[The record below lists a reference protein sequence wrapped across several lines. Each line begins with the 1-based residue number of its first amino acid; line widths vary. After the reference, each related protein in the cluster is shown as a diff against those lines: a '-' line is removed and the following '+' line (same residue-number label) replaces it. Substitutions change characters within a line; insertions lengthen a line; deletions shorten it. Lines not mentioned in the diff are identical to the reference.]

1 MSTLPITSPQVAAS
15 SSSSSSSSG
24 RFSELSSEQ
33 FIKII
38 FTELSNQDPFKPND
52 SSALLEQ
59 LNSIRS
65 IESDTQLTK
74 QLSSIV
80 TQNQLATAGNLIG
93 RQVQGL
99 TTDSNRVAGTVVS
112 VARQDND
119 VSLLLDNGWV
129 VPMDNVETILDPS
142 IFGDGG

>member
-1 MSTLPITSPQVAAS
+1 MSSLPISATDASISTAAS
-15 SSSSSSSSG
+15 TN
-24 RFSELSSEQ
+24 RFSDLTSEE

-99 TTDSNRVAGTVVS
+99 TPDSERVSGMVVS
-112 VARQDND
+112 VAKQKDS

-129 VPMDNVETILDPS
+129 VPMDSVETIVDPYL
-142 IFGDGG
+142 FGG

>member
-1 MSTLPITSPQVAAS
+1 MLPPRSPRGSSRSPTSSTS
-15 SSSSSSSSG
+15 

-99 TTDSNRVAGTVVS
+99 TPDAERVAGTVVS
-112 VARQDND
+112 VARKDD
-119 VSLLLDNGWV
+119 SVSLLLNNGWV
-129 VPMDNVETILDPS
+129 VPMDNVETIVDPTA
-142 IFGDGG
+142 FGNGGNGG

>member
-1 MSTLPITSPQVAAS
+1 MSSLPISAAGASITTSAS
-15 SSSSSSSSG
+15 TN
-24 RFSELSSEQ
+24 RFSDLSSEE

-93 RQVQGL
+93 RQIQGL
-99 TTDSNRVAGTVVS
+99 TPDSDRVSGMVVS
-112 VARQDND
+112 VAKQKDQ

-129 VPMDNVETILDPS
+129 VPMENVETIVDPFL
-142 IFGDGG
+142 FGGG

>member
-1 MSTLPITSPQVAAS
+1 MSSFPISATQASATSTAANS
-15 SSSSSSSSG
+15 N
-24 RFSELSSEQ
+24 RFSELSSEE
-33 FIKII
+33 FIQII

-99 TTDSNRVAGTVVS
+99 TPDADRVAGTVVS
-112 VARQDND
+112 VARQDD
-119 VSLLLDNGWV
+119 KVSLLLDNGWV
-129 VPMDNVETILDPS
+129 VPMENVETIVDPT
-142 IFGDGG
+142 IFGFGGG

>member
-1 MSTLPITSPQVAAS
+1 MSTLPITSTQAAAS
-15 SSSSSSSSG
+15 SSGSSSTSG

-129 VPMDNVETILDPS
+129 VPMDNVETIVDPS

>member
-1 MSTLPITSPQVAAS
+1 MSSFPIAS
-15 SSSSSSSSG
+15 SQPTTPIAPAG
-24 RFSELSSEQ
+24 DRNRFSELTSEE

-38 FTELSNQDPFKPND
+38 FTELSNQDPFSPND

-74 QLSSIV
+74 QLGAIV
-80 TQNQLATAGNLIG
+80 TQNQLSSAGGLIG
-93 RQVQGL
+93 KDVQGL
-99 TTDSNRVAGTVVS
+99 TPDANRVSGRVVS
-112 VARQDND
+112 VARQDED

-129 VPMDNVETILDPS
+129 VPMDNVEAILDPI
-142 IFGDGG
+142 IFGGG

>member
-1 MSTLPITSPQVAAS
+1 MSSLPITAS
-15 SSSSSSSSG
+15 DAGVTTSASTN
-24 RFSELSSEQ
+24 RFSDLTSEE

-38 FTELSNQDPFKPND
+38 FTELTNQDPFQPND

-65 IESDTQLTK
+65 IEADTQLTK

-93 RQVQGL
+93 KQVQGL
-99 TTDSNRVAGTVVS
+99 TQNSDRVAGTVVS
-112 VARQDND
+112 AAKQGDS

-129 VPMDNVETILDPS
+129 IPMDNVEAIVDQS
-142 IFGDGG
+142 QFGGQSGG

>member
-1 MSTLPITSPQVAAS
+1 MSSLPISATDASISTAAS
-15 SSSSSSSSG
+15 TN
-24 RFSELSSEQ
+24 RFSDLTSEE

-99 TTDSNRVAGTVVS
+99 TPDSERVSGMVVS
-112 VARQDND
+112 VAKQKDS

-129 VPMDNVETILDPS
+129 VPMENVETIVDPYL
-142 IFGDGG
+142 FGG

>member
-1 MSTLPITSPQVAAS
+1 MSSLPISASDAATTTAS
-15 SSSSSSSSG
+15 TN
-24 RFSELSSEQ
+24 RFSDLTSEE

-38 FTELSNQDPFKPND
+38 FTELTNQDPFQPND

-93 RQVQGL
+93 KQIQGL
-99 TTDSNRVAGTVVS
+99 TPDAERVAGTVVS
-112 VARQDND
+112 AAKQND
-119 VSLLLDNGWV
+119 SVSLLLDNGWV
-129 VPMDNVETILDPS
+129 VPMDNVETIIDPS
-142 IFGDGG
+142 AFGY

>member
-1 MSTLPITSPQVAAS
+1 MSSFPISATQASATSAGANS
-15 SSSSSSSSG
+15 N
-24 RFSELSSEQ
+24 RFSELSSEE
-33 FIKII
+33 FIQII

-99 TTDSNRVAGTVVS
+99 TPDSDRVAGTVVS
-112 VARQDND
+112 VARQND
-119 VSLLLDNGWV
+119 KVSLLLDNGWV
-129 VPMDNVETILDPS
+129 VPMENVETIVDPS
-142 IFGDGG
+142 IFGFGGD

>member
-1 MSTLPITSPQVAAS
+1 MSSLPISAADASISTAAS
-15 SSSSSSSSG
+15 TN
-24 RFSELSSEQ
+24 RFSDLTSEE

-99 TTDSNRVAGTVVS
+99 TPDSERVSGMVVS
-112 VARQDND
+112 VAKQKDS

-129 VPMDNVETILDPS
+129 VPMENVETIVDPYL
-142 IFGDGG
+142 FGG